1 MLISVLRAVNDFIL
15 PAGFSEKDIT
25 GGYPARLV
33 RRTYRRSGPAP
44 ASLRVCATGG
54 VPFLSCFFA
63 GFQLIFHFNLLLGYH
78 VANLVRQLGQRSLNI
93 VQEAGAMMIFLL
105 EGLGLAFVPPFR
117 FRRVLQE
124 IYQIGV
130 KSTLI
135 VMLTAAF
142 TGMVMALQGYYTLRQ
157 YGSEGALG
165 GAVALGL
172 IREMGPVLTG
182 IMVSARAGSAVTAE
196 IGIMRITEQLDALD
210 TMAVN
215 PIQYVVMPKL
225 LAGVIAVPLLTAI
238 FDVVGILGGYLVGV
252 VLLGVGSGAYF
263 ASMKQSVVALDING
277 GIVKSLVFGLTII
290 LVACYKGYHT
300 EHGAEGVSKATNQTV
315 VLSAVLVLAWDYVL
329 TSFFM

>member
-1 MLISVLRAVNDFIL
+1 M
-15 PAGFSEKDIT
+15 
-25 GGYPARLV
+25 
-33 RRTYRRSGPAP
+33 
-44 ASLRVCATGG
+44 
-54 VPFLSCFFA
+54 
-63 GFQLIFHFNLLLGYH
+63 
-78 VANLVRQLGQRSLNI
+78 ANLVRQLGQRSLDI
-93 VQEAGAMMIFLL
+93 VQEAGGMMIFLL
-105 EGLGLAFVPPFR
+105 ESLGLTFVPPFR
-117 FRRVLQE
+117 PRRVLEE
-124 IYQIGV
+124 IYKIGV

-135 VMLTAAF
+135 VMLTGAF
-142 TGMVMALQGYYTLRQ
+142 TGMVMALQGYYTLKQ

-165 GAVALGL
+165 SAVALSL

-196 IGIMRITEQLDALD
+196 IGIMRITEQLDAMD

-252 VLLGVGSGAYF
+252 ILLGVSSGSYF
-263 ASMKQSVVALDING
+263 ASMVRSVVPLDVNG

-290 LVACYKGYHT
+290 LVACYKGYNT
-300 EHGAEGVSKATNQTV
+300 GHGAEGVSKATNQTV